1 MSIGKSQIEVVPAN
15 GFSALEKGD
24 SSRTSMYEDLVQNP
38 KLFWDTLRD
47 FLESSGQH
55 FKIPLMDGTSLD
67 LHRLFIEVTLRGG
80 LQEVIKNRRC
90 TEVIG
95 LFNFK
100 TVVTNAASVLR
111 ANYERTLLEFEH
123 VYFFRA
129 PRATFKG
136 IEKAPK
142 RPVRRSTK
150 RGMEPQELK
159 PGAKVTGIIDGK
171 FESGYLVTVKK
182 GSVVFKGVLSPIPQ
196 AAPRTRRRMNKRAK
210 LHPKASMNSCAAET
224 VAETHAAQTVA
235 KTNAEKTV
243 AETHSAES
251 VAETNAEEGVP
262 EIDAAETVA
271 AVDAAE
277 TVAAVDAAEL

>member
-1 MSIGKSQIEVVPAN
+1 MRILSKILN
-15 GFSALEKGD
+15 F
-24 SSRTSMYEDLVQNP
+24 
-38 KLFWDTLRD
+38 FWDTLRD

-55 FKIPLMDGTSLD
+55 FKTPLMDGNSLD

-80 LQEVIKNRRC
+80 LQQVIKDRRC

-100 TVVTNAASVLR
+100 TVVKNAASVLR

-129 PRATFKG
+129 PRSTFKG

-142 RPVRRSTK
+142 RPVRRSAN
-150 RGMEPQELK
+150 RGMDPQELK
-159 PGAKVTGIIDGK
+159 PGSKVTGIIDGK
-171 FESGYLVTVKK
+171 FESGYLVTMKK

-210 LHPKASMNSCAAET
+210 ASINSCAAET
-224 VAETHAAQTVA
+224 VAETNAA
-235 KTNAEKTV
+235 ETV
-243 AETHSAES
+243 AETHAAENI
-251 VAETNAEEGVP
+251 AETNAAEGVPEIDAAEGVPEIDATEGVP

-271 AVDAAE
+271 ATDA
-277 TVAAVDAAEL
+277 DASAYAS